1 MDVTDKSSVESAIN
15 SVIEKLKTPPC
26 LVANAAGIVR
36 DGFILQMDEKRF
48 MDVLNVNLKVEFVF

>member
-1 MDVTDKSSVESAIN
+1 MSI
-15 SVIEKLKTPPC
+15 VIDKLKTPPS

-48 MDVLNVNLKVEFVF
+48 MDVLDVNLKVMFIVRLLLVIH